1 MDRALTRTS
10 SRTPTGVCSHRS
22 YRSAGTGYF
31 YVNPSKMHS
40 ALPSILAGIRAD
52 DPDTLLGASELL
64 WAHRVG
70 LVGTGVIE
78 PYASMYA
85 AEPFTDSDVETL
97 KDCLLEY
104 VQAGNAK
111 HVSTAVRVFAYLQ
124 DRSLVPLLRSL
135 LEVKLRELSAASMDV
150 GQLIVALNDLG
161 EQLFEHNFSA
171 INIDENALNAR
182 RYLREHGVNV
192 PW

>member
-1 MDRALTRTS
+1 
-10 SRTPTGVCSHRS
+10 
-22 YRSAGTGYF
+22 
-31 YVNPSKMHS
+31 MHS

-52 DPDTLLGASELL
+52 DPDAFLGANELMR
-64 WAHRVG
+64 AHRIG

-104 VQAGNAK
+104 VQIGNAK
-111 HVSTAVRVFAYLQ
+111 NVSSAVRAFGYLQ
-124 DRSLVPLLRSL
+124 DPSLVPLLRNL
-135 LEVKLRELSAASMDV
+135 LEVRLRELSAASVGV
-150 GQLIVALNDLG
+150 GQLIVVLNDLG

>member
-1 MDRALTRTS
+1 
-10 SRTPTGVCSHRS
+10 
-22 YRSAGTGYF
+22 
-31 YVNPSKMHS
+31 MHS
-40 ALPSILAGIRAD
+40 ALPLILAGIRAD
-52 DPDTLLGASELL
+52 DPDAFLAANELL
-64 WAHRVG
+64 RAHRIG
-70 LVGTGVIE
+70 FVGTGVIE

-85 AEPFTDSDVETL
+85 AEPFTDSDVDTL

-111 HVSTAVRVFAYLQ
+111 NVSSAVRAFGYLQ
-124 DRSLVPLLRSL
+124 DPSLVPLLRNL
-135 LEVKLRELSAASMDV
+135 LEVSLRELSVASMGV
-150 GQLIVALNDLG
+150 GQLIVVLNDLG